1 MLQQLL
7 HKYLVLNGQL
17 GIPDIGNFKLRR
29 VPAYIDASGG
39 YLQAPTTII
48 QFEQQTVAADK
59 QFFQFLS
66 HEIEVD
72 EVTAIGQFNE
82 WTKELK
88 DKLAETASADL
99 PLIGSLRKTTEGAL
113 AFDPLPTTTNFQP
126 VAIPEG
132 IVWKQEGEEL
142 ESVDEPSDSG
152 WWIYAV
158 ILLLL
163 GAAAIAYHYL

>member
-29 VPAYIDASGG
+29 VPAYIDATGA
-39 YLQAPTTII
+39 YLQPPTTII
-48 QFEQQTVAADK
+48 EFEQQTVAADK

-66 HEIEVD
+66 QEIEVD
-72 EVTAIGQFNE
+72 EVAAIGQFND
-82 WTKELK
+82 WTKALK
-88 DKLAETASADL
+88 EKLAETASANV
-99 PLIGSLRKTTEGAL
+99 PLIGSLHKTPEGSL
-113 AFDPLPTTTNFQP
+113 AFDPLPIETNFQP
-126 VAIPEG
+126 IAIPEG
-132 IVWKQEGEEL
+132 IVWKQETEEYDSL
-142 ESVDEPSDSG
+142 DKASDSG

-158 ILLLL
+158 ILFLL

>member
-17 GIPDIGNFKLRR
+17 GIPDIGNFKLRKI
-29 VPAYIDASGG
+29 PAYVAGT
-39 YLQAPTTII
+39 YLQPPTTVIE
-48 QFEQQTVAADK
+48 FEQQMVAADK

-66 HEIEVD
+66 QEIAVD
-72 EVTAIGQFNE
+72 EVAAIGQFND

-88 DKLAETASADL
+88 DQLTETASANI
-99 PLIGSLRKTTEGAL
+99 PLIGALRKTPEGAL
-113 AFDPLPTTTNFQP
+113 AFDPLPSDINFQP
-126 VAIPEG
+126 IAIPEG
-132 IVWKQEGEEL
+132 IIWKQEAEEL
-142 ESVDEPSDSG
+142 ESVHEVSDSG
-152 WWIYAV
+152 WWIYAI